1 MNLEINAY
9 NQILSMTYIGK
20 KYIIAQEQDLENCQI
35 KDVLDA
41 ETLTKIT
48 GAEVKFDLKNEKV
61 YVNF

>member
-1 MNLEINAY
+1 
-9 NQILSMTYIGK
+9 MTYKGK